1 MKLKNN
7 RQTLLA
13 EIKKL
18 RRQIKKLEAGAGKKK
33 FSDEQFRL
41 LQLAVHDAEDS
52 VLITDAE
59 LEPPG
64 PRIVFVNPGFT
75 RLTGYSGKEV
85 LGQTPRILQ
94 GPKTDRKVLDR
105 LKQCLKNGKPFS
117 GETINFRKNGEE
129 YYLEWHISPI
139 RNRRGKI
146 THFVSVQRDVT
157 ERILAQE
164 ISEKLKQ
171 QTARTAAIVVTQEE
185 ERRRIAKELHDGL
198 GQMLVAAKFNLE
210 ILQERLNEPES
221 VKRLNEVKDVL
232 NNVMNET
239 RRISY
244 NLMPSVLE
252 DFGLGPALNF
262 LCEQVAQ
269 TNNIPINFHTHD
281 TLGRLP
287 VSMEIGLYRIAQ
299 EALNNIVQHA
309 QARQVNVQVF
319 LKKKR
324 IRMIIEDDGKGFTVK
339 TSPMRMFTQS
349 GNGLFNMRERAESLG
364 GTFFIHSQPGYGTEI
379 VVEAPISNHEKS
391 N

>member
-1 MKLKNN
+1 MKAKTNQKVL
-7 RQTLLA
+7 RA

-18 RRQIKKLEAGAGKKK
+18 QRQVKRLEEAAGRKS

-75 RLTGYSGKEV
+75 RLTGYSVKEV
-85 LGQTPRILQ
+85 LGKTPRILQ

-105 LKQCLKNGKPFS
+105 LKHCLKNGKPFS
-117 GETINFRKNGEE
+117 GETINYRKNGEE

-139 RNRRGKI
+139 RNRRGAI
-146 THFVSVQRDVT
+146 THFVSVQRDIT
-157 ERILAQE
+157 ERIMAQE

-171 QTARTAAIVVTQEE
+171 QTARTTAIVETQED
-185 ERRRIAKELHDGL
+185 ERRRIARELHDGL

-210 ILQERLNEPES
+210 VLQEKLDEPES
-221 VKRLNEVKDVL
+221 LKRLSDVKEVL
-232 NNVMNET
+232 NSVMKET
-239 RRISY
+239 RRIAY

-262 LCEQVAQ
+262 LCEQVSK
-269 TNNIPINFHTHD
+269 TSCLPIVFHTHNS
-281 TLGRLP
+281 LGRLP
-287 VSMEIGLYRIAQ
+287 VSTEIGLYRIAQ
-299 EALNNIVQHA
+299 EALNNIVKHA
-309 QARQVNVQVF
+309 DARQVHVQVF
-319 LKKKR
+319 LKHKR
-324 IRMIIEDDGKGFTVK
+324 IRMTIEDDGKGFTV
-339 TSPMRMFTQS
+339 TPWSMRTFTQS

-364 GTFFIHSQPGYGTEI
+364 GTFAIHSRPGHGTEI
-379 VVEAPISNHEKS
+379 IVETPIHHHEKT